1 MEPRKIIQFGN
12 SSYVITLPQD
22 WLKENNLDKGDK
34 LNVVESNETLILSV
48 HDKKKSEKTAEIS
61 FDDIPLKLFN
71 KELISYYLKNFK
83 YIKIKSENAIEKL
96 EQIRVLKDKLSSV
109 EITEITQ
116 DYIMLK
122 DLTSPE
128 ELDVKKLT
136 NEIVKMGKILFSELK
151 KDTEGKSKY
160 FLITNL
166 DKNINKLTFL
176 AYKAINYNLDVW
188 KNPSE
193 VKDTHYLRKIISS
206 LEMMGD
212 IIKRVARYLKDDEIT
227 AKKFYELLAE
237 METYYD
243 FVTGLINPEID
254 LDENLKSYLDKKQ
267 SLLKSIDFARENFKD
282 NINLYLVISQLL
294 KDILG
299 KLDNL
304 LLGIIDLKC
313 N

>member
-12 SSYVITLPQD
+12 SSYVITLQQD
-22 WLKENNLDKGDK
+22 WMKENNLDKGDK
-34 LNVVESNETLILSV
+34 LNVTESGETLILSV
-48 HDKKKSEKTAEIS
+48 ANKEKTQKMAEIS

-109 EITEITQ
+109 EITEITE

-136 NEIVKMGKILFSELK
+136 IEIVNMGKILFTELK
-151 KDTEGKSKY
+151 KSTEGKSKY

-188 KNPSE
+188 KNPAE
-193 VKDTHYLRKIISS
+193 VKDTHHLRMIISS
-206 LEMMGD
+206 LEAIGD
-212 IIKRVARYLKDDEIT
+212 IVKRIARYLKDDDET
-227 AKKFYELLAE
+227 SKKFYRILDEIE
-237 METYYD
+237 NYYD
-243 FVTGLINPEID
+243 FVTGLIDPEID
-254 LDENLKSYLDKKQ
+254 LDENLKAYLDKKQ
-267 SLLKSIDFARENFKD
+267 SLLKSIDFAREDFND
-282 NINLYLVISQLL
+282 NLNLYLVVSQLL

-299 KLDNL
+299 KVDSL
-304 LLGIIDLKC
+304 LLAVIDLKC
-313 N
+313 K

>member
-22 WLKENNLDKGDK
+22 WMKENNLDKGDK

-48 HDKKKSEKTAEIS
+48 FDKKKSEKTAEIS

-109 EITEITQ
+109 EITEITE

-151 KDTEGKSKY
+151 KNTEGKSKY

-212 IIKRVARYLKDDEIT
+212 IIKRVARYLKDDEVT
-227 AKKFYELLAE
+227 AKKFYELLDE

-243 FVTGLINPEID
+243 FVTSLIDPEID
-254 LDENLKSYLDKKQ
+254 LDEHLKSYLDKKQ
-267 SLLKSIDFARENFKD
+267 SLLKSIDFSRENFQE
-282 NINLYLVISQLL
+282 NINLYLVVSQLL

-313 N
+313 K

>member
-34 LNVVESNETLILSV
+34 LNLIESNETLILSIA
-48 HDKKKSEKTAEIS
+48 DKKKTQKTAEIS
-61 FDDIPLKLFN
+61 FDNIPLKLFN

-109 EITEITQ
+109 EITEINP

-128 ELDVKKLT
+128 ELEVNKITK
-136 NEIVKMGKILFSELK
+136 EIIKMGKILFTELK

-188 KNPSE
+188 KNPGE
-193 VKDTHYLRKIISS
+193 VKDTHHLRKIIST
-206 LEMMGD
+206 LEMTGD
-212 IIKRVARYLKDDEIT
+212 IMKRVARYLKDDDAT
-227 AKKFYELLAE
+227 CSQFYEIFDELE
-237 METYYD
+237 RYYD
-243 FVTGLINPEID
+243 FVTGLIDPEID
-254 LDENLKSYLDKKQ
+254 LDENLKACLDKKQ
-267 SLLKSIDFARENFKD
+267 SLLKSIDFSREKFED
-282 NINLYLVISQLL
+282 NLNLYLVTSQLI

-299 KLDNL
+299 KLDSL
-304 LLGIIDLKC
+304 VLAVIDLKC
-313 N
+313 K

>member
-22 WLKENNLDKGDK
+22 WMKENNLDKGDK
-34 LNVVESNETLILSV
+34 LNLVDGGESLILSV
-48 HDKKKSEKTAEIS
+48 HDKKKIEKTAEIS

-109 EITEITQ
+109 EITEITE

-128 ELDVKKLT
+128 ELNVNKLT

-151 KDTEGKSKY
+151 KETEGKSKY

-176 AYKAINYNLDVW
+176 AYKAINYNLDTW
-188 KNPSE
+188 KNPSA

-212 IIKRVARYLKDDEIT
+212 IIKRVARYLKDDDVT
-227 AKKFYELLAE
+227 TKKFFPILAE
-237 METYYD
+237 LESYYD
-243 FVTGLINPEID
+243 FVTGLIDPEID
-254 LDENLKSYLDKKQ
+254 LDENLRTYLDKKQ
-267 SLLKSIDFARENFKD
+267 SLLKSIDFARENFEE

-313 N
+313 K